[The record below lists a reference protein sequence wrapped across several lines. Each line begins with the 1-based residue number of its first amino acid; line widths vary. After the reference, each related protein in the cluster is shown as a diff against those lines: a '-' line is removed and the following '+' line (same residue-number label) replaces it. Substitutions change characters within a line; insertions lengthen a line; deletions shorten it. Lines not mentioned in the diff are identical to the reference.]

1 MVKDADQLHVFG
13 GDDDTVWL
21 APLGSTLPTTL
32 AAPDAAFE
40 DVGYLGEDGMTF
52 AREIDIA
59 ELRVHQGGAIKKKK
73 VTSSKKDFGFV
84 MVEDNAVVRGVVD
97 TIISS
102 AVALGV
108 TTDVISDVSAVW
120 VGAAVVD
127 LYDGTYMERY
137 VFSRLEVTTS
147 GEESWNNSDFRAREA
162 VGTVIGSYSRLSGDA
177 PA

>member
-1 MVKDADQLHVFG
+1 MKDADQLHVFG

-52 AREIDIA
+52 ARELDVA
-59 ELRVHQGGAIKKKK
+59 ELRVHQGGAIKRKK

-84 MVEDNAVVRGVVD
+84 MVEDNSVVRNVVD
-97 TIISS
+97 TIIST
-102 AVALGV
+102 ATALEV
-108 TTDVISDVSAVW
+108 TTEVISDVSEVW
-120 VGAAVVD
+120 VGACVVD
-127 LYDGTYMERY
+127 LFDGSYMERY
-137 VFSRLEVTTS
+137 IFSRLEVSVS
-147 GEESWNNSDFRAREA
+147 GEESWNNSDFRARDA
-162 VGTVIGSYSRLSGDA
+162 VGTVVGNYTRISGPA